1 MEEHEDEDML
11 EILHRISLSEDD
23 LEWELALI
31 EHPEWFADELA
42 YDPEDLG
49 ILPFLA
55 PCRLGFFLCDGGEGS
70 FPTFTMPLSRQIII
84 CCLFISLAPSEIHM
98 LDPTITCGLVL
109 NESEETPL
117 YFYFRSKV
125 SFDAVYCWNPSMV
138 PSSFFHSLSWS
149 AKADVRTKSAGAGGH
164 NSLIAFFN
172 DHTAYV
178 NFPNNVIVI

>member
-1 MEEHEDEDML
+1 MRQHL
-11 EILHRISLSEDD
+11 E
-23 LEWELALI
+23 ALRPQRAVPNQAALDNQPI
-31 EHPEWFADELA
+31 IVVRDWCRPVSTS
-42 YDPEDLG
+42 
-49 ILPFLA
+49 

-149 AKADVRTKSAGAGGH
+149 AKADVR
-164 NSLIAFFN
+164 
-172 DHTAYV
+172 YV
-178 NFPNNVIVI
+178 SCRCRSRWRFTVINQLVKLLEPNQLEPEDITP